1 MISKKANKQITK
13 PKTNNRSRQCNKQ
26 ICICIIP
33 IEDKEKSL
41 MKFAALSTKSQKT
54 EKCLSKIIFDKDLM
68 DQCLLDCMFLS
79 CHVCVSEWI
88 HTM

>member
-1 MISKKANKQITK
+1 
-13 PKTNNRSRQCNKQ
+13 
-26 ICICIIP
+26 
-33 IEDKEKSL
+33 

-79 CHVCVSEWI
+79 CHVCVSERI